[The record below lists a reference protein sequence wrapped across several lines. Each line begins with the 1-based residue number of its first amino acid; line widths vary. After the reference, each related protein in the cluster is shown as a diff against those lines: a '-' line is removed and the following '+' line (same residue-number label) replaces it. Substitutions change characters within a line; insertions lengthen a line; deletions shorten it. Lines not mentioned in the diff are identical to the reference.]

1 MNVIVFALSGIGL
14 VFLYLVSVELL
25 ILYRKCKRK
34 NRYRKT
40 IARKMQ
46 ILAQLEKELEPKKT
60 LLEKAF
66 LPNFGYN
73 SMEVEQ

>member
-1 MNVIVFALSGIGL
+1 
-14 VFLYLVSVELL
+14 L